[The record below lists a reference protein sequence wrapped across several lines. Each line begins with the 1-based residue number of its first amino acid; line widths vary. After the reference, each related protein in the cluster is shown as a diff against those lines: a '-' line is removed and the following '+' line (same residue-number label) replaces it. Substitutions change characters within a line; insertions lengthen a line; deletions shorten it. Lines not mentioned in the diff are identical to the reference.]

1 MISALRIARSARLRV
16 KRHSPGHNGELTT
29 IARIDPAHGGTT
41 AFPEVDVPD
50 VDAWCGSI
58 AEEFGLLVAPGNA
71 CFGVP
76 GRVRINLGLRPK
88 QGHRRFPCWHRRSRS
103 FIEGQPPAGWQ
114 GNDELAT
121 GAIVGRSEAA
131 AARESALTIETRE
144 SRTMQRTID
153 LPITVIA
160 TDRAGM
166 ESGLDEAVAVAR
178 TRALHEGRQGILVTR
193 HDYYAFTVGLSDDVP
208 FGLTREYQNW

>member
-1 MISALRIARSARLRV
+1 M
-16 KRHSPGHNGELTT
+16 
-29 IARIDPAHGGTT
+29 
-41 AFPEVDVPD
+41 
-50 VDAWCGSI
+50 
-58 AEEFGLLVAPGNA
+58 
-71 CFGVP
+71 
-76 GRVRINLGLRPK
+76 
-88 QGHRRFPCWHRRSRS
+88 
-103 FIEGQPPAGWQ
+103 
-114 GNDELAT
+114 
-121 GAIVGRSEAA
+121 GRSEAA

-208 FGLTREYQNW
+208 FNLTREYQNW